1 MKHKALRVTDGQD
14 TAIGVMAKKM
24 GVSES
29 DVFRLALDK
38 LATELQVAFPLD
50 NPSQGHGARKYA
62 QSIKGK
68 SLKGKQAKS

>member
-14 TAIGVMAKKM
+14 MAIGRMAAKM

-29 DVFRLALDK
+29 DVLRMALDK
-38 LATELQVAFPLD
+38 LATELDVVFPLD

-68 SLKGKQAKS
+68 SLKGKKKS